1 MEIGPEGG
9 QGPIWRAESVERE
22 RERETHTHT
31 QRKERQFLWGEG
43 AGIMFALY
51 SGENGIPR
59 LFH

>member
-22 RERETHTHT
+22 RDTH
-31 QRKERQFLWGEG
+31 RKERQFLWGEG